1 MLLKRLM
8 KRRLLFIFIIIA
20 IILIIVFLGA
30 KFYLLFNFLA
40 GNDTIIKVNTN
51 TEYLFLEHGG
61 TGEIELEAK
70 VTTNPFCSAS
80 CSIKLLNLEDM
91 SSIDTDDFSLKP
103 GKPFKKSYKIFA
115 DKLGRGKEFY
125 RFDVECISSGGF
137 LCHSDREL
145 TNRNLLI
152 TSNYDLNE
160 IERDN
165 KNKFEETA
173 RAVSNEINQVQ
184 NRIFILKDAAEKLN
198 DSLITDYNLEFD
210 LEDKEN
216 DLITTAKEEYYYTML
231 SNLDNLSNEVY
242 NTGDK
247 VQEINKKIT
256 EDVLIYNSLIDDLIF
271 SEMILENLTNSSFA
285 ITDVEKVKV
294 FADEFNSIVRKFG
307 ERDFLE
313 NKSFLVKNFRERLEG
328 SNFLVVENGTS
339 IDRKIDNISFGKIEF
354 LNIAAEISEI
364 EFAEIDKKCII
375 NNVTNPCSDGENPVV
390 FLHGHAVSKDAPLE
404 YSLEGFSELQKN
416 LEGEG
421 YISAGA
427 ISLYTK
433 KDVPGGLWNVA
444 VPLTIRA
451 SYYFDLFEEPENYK
465 VVLTKSENIDTY
477 AVRMREIFDD
487 IRFRTGKE
495 KLNVIAFSMGG
506 LVMRRHMQLF
516 GSDGFDKVILI
527 GAPNKGIVGDVAT
540 LCPLIGG
547 EKRECEDMNS
557 ESLFMQKL
565 NREKVPENIYNI
577 YGAGCE
583 MAGGVGDGIVL
594 EEKAKLESAKN
605 FVINGS
611 CRGKFQPLHLD
622 LLKIDMYPEVYET
635 IKNIL
640 KGDVETALAG
650 S

>member
-80 CSIKLLNLEDM
+80 CSIKLLNLKDM

-152 TSNYDLNE
+152 TSHYDLNE
-160 IERDN
+160 TERDD

-198 DSLITDYNLEFD
+198 DSLITDYNFEFD

-247 VQEINKKIT
+247 IQEVNEKIT

-271 SEMILENLTNSSFA
+271 
-285 ITDVEKVKV
+285 
-294 FADEFNSIVRKFG
+294 
-307 ERDFLE
+307 
-313 NKSFLVKNFRERLEG
+313 
-328 SNFLVVENGTS
+328 
-339 IDRKIDNISFGKIEF
+339 
-354 LNIAAEISEI
+354 
-364 EFAEIDKKCII
+364 
-375 NNVTNPCSDGENPVV
+375 
-390 FLHGHAVSKDAPLE
+390 
-404 YSLEGFSELQKN
+404 
-416 LEGEG
+416 
-421 YISAGA
+421 
-427 ISLYTK
+427 
-433 KDVPGGLWNVA
+433 
-444 VPLTIRA
+444 
-451 SYYFDLFEEPENYK
+451 
-465 VVLTKSENIDTY
+465 
-477 AVRMREIFDD
+477 
-487 IRFRTGKE
+487 
-495 KLNVIAFSMGG
+495 
-506 LVMRRHMQLF
+506 
-516 GSDGFDKVILI
+516 
-527 GAPNKGIVGDVAT
+527 
-540 LCPLIGG
+540 
-547 EKRECEDMNS
+547 
-557 ESLFMQKL
+557 
-565 NREKVPENIYNI
+565 
-577 YGAGCE
+577 
-583 MAGGVGDGIVL
+583 
-594 EEKAKLESAKN
+594 
-605 FVINGS
+605 
-611 CRGKFQPLHLD
+611 
-622 LLKIDMYPEVYET
+622 
-635 IKNIL
+635 
-640 KGDVETALAG
+640 
-650 S
+650 